1 MKIYDVSIL
10 LSEDMPVFPGDPP
23 LKIDRIAK
31 VSESKTVN
39 ISSIAMGSHTGT
51 HIDSPL
57 HFVKDSQGI
66 DKIPLDRFVGR
77 ARVID
82 LCSVETEITKKDLKE
97 FDEKI
102 TRGDIILLKTK
113 NSEMWDGEEFREDFI
128 YLTKDAGRY
137 LLKKGIKTVGIDY
150 LSIEK
155 YGSKTAPI
163 HHLLLENGV
172 PIIEGLNLKGIKP
185 GEYFFACLPLKIK
198 EGDGAPARAI
208 LIEGL

>member
-1 MKIYDVSIL
+1 MKIYDISIPI
-10 LSEDMPVFPGDPP
+10 SEDMHIFPGDPP
-23 LKIDRIAK
+23 FTVTKIKEI
-31 VSESKTVN
+31 SKGKTANV
-39 ISSIAMGSHTGT
+39 SSIAMGSHTGT
-51 HIDSPL
+51 HIDPPL

-77 ARVID
+77 AIVID
-82 LCSVETEITKKDLKE
+82 LCNVETEITKKDLDE

-102 TRGDIILLKTK
+102 TRGDIVLFKTK
-113 NSEMWDGEEFREDFI
+113 NSEIWNGKEFREDFI
-128 YLTKDAGRY
+128 YLTKDAGQY

-150 LSIEK
+150 LSIEEYK
-155 YGSKTAPI
+155 NKTAPV
-163 HHLLLENGV
+163 HHLLLENDV
-172 PIIEGLNLKGIKP
+172 IIIEGVNLKGIKP

>member
-10 LSEDMPVFPGDPP
+10 LSEDMHIFPGDPP
-23 LKIDRIAK
+23 FTVKKIKEI
-31 VSESKTVN
+31 SKGKTANV
-39 ISSIAMGSHTGT
+39 SSITMGSHTGT
-51 HIDSPL
+51 HIDPPL

-66 DKIPLDRFVGR
+66 DKIQLDRFIGR

-82 LCSVETEITKKDLKE
+82 LCSIDTEITKKDLEE

-102 TRGDIILLKTK
+102 TRGDIVLFKTK
-113 NSEMWDGEEFREDFI
+113 NSEMWNGKKFQEDFI
-128 YLTKDAGRY
+128 YLTTDAGQY

-150 LSIEK
+150 LSIEE
-155 YGSKTAPI
+155 YGNKTAPV

-172 PIIEGLNLKGIKP
+172 FIIEGLNLKDIKP
-185 GEYFFACLPLKIK
+185 GEYFFVCLPLKIK

>member
-1 MKIYDVSIL
+1 MKIYDLSIL
-10 LSEDMPVFPGDPP
+10 LSEEMHIFPGDPP
-23 LKIDRIAK
+23 FTVKKIAEI
-31 VSESKTVN
+31 SEGKTAN
-39 ISSIAMGSHTGT
+39 ISSITMGSHTGT
-51 HIDSPL
+51 HIDPPL

-66 DKIPLDRFVGR
+66 NKIPLDRFVGR
-77 ARVID
+77 AIVID
-82 LCSVETEITKKDLKE
+82 LYSVETEITEKDLKE

-102 TRGDIILLKTK
+102 TMGDIVLFKTK

-150 LSIEK
+150 LSIEE